1 MKKFRQ
7 AFARDLGAEIDQA
20 ELRGFARSVSEIEW
34 LLLVLVAIYLIAPGA
49 PLADRSV
56 GVGAW
61 ITFAVVSFVFRFL
74 PALRRQTR
82 LKIAFQTL
90 FMLGFTTAFIFSVE
104 ETGGHLLSLYLLPVI
119 VSALTLGRWMTLVV
133 VVLASVGFLSASLVP
148 MPGDSLRLGLILE
161 LGVHLAPF
169 LLVAMVTSMLAYEME
184 IARSRIRTLSETDEL
199 TGLYNVRA
207 FSRILK
213 REHERAIRHRRNY
226 AILAIDL
233 NRLKIINDTYGHE
246 AGNRAIVL
254 VANVIARLIRSTD
267 AAARYGGDEFA
278 ILLSETNSVDAGIV
292 AKRISHSV
300 RRSTIEV
307 SGAMVK
313 PSVAVGVASFP
324 EDGEET
330 KDLMVKA
337 DHAMYREKEAIKA
350 REAAEEARKAEA
362 VAG

>member
-34 LLLVLVAIYLIAPGA
+34 LLLILVAIYLIAPGT
-49 PLADRSV
+49 PVGDRSV
-56 GVGAW
+56 AVGAW
-61 ITFAVVSFVFRFL
+61 AAFAVVSLVFRFL

-82 LKIAFQTL
+82 LKIAVQTL
-90 FMLGFTTAFIFSVE
+90 LMLAFATAFIFAIE
-104 ETGGHLLSLYLLPVI
+104 EKGGHLLSLYLLPVI

-133 VVLASVGFLSASLVP
+133 VVLSSAGFLMASLVP
-148 MPGDSLRLGLILE
+148 VPDESLRIGLILE

-184 IARSRIRTLSETDEL
+184 IARSRIRILSETDEL

-233 NRLKIINDTYGHE
+233 NRLKLINDTYGHE
-246 AGNRAIVL
+246 AGNRSIVL

-267 AAARYGGDEFA
+267 AAARYGGDEFVV
-278 ILLSETNSVDAGIV
+278 LLSETNGVDAGIV
-292 AKRISHSV
+292 AKRIAHSV

-313 PSVAVGVASFP
+313 PSVSVGVASFP
-324 EDGEET
+324 EDGEEA

-337 DHAMYREKEAIKA
+337 DHAMYREKEALRDK
-350 REAAEEARKAEA
+350 EAQEEARRAEA